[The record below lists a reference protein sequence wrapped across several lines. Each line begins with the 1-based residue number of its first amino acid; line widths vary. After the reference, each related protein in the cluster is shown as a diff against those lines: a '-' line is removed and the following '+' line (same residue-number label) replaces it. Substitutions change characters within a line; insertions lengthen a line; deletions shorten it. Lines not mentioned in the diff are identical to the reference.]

1 MAEIRITM
9 KRVFRKGFLCLE
21 IPEDKGIQEALKKI
35 LVSCRE
41 KYNDFVQVTLKP
53 PYRPRSTGARSQ
65 NHHLNGHI
73 VQLCNI
79 TNHSYDEIKYCVK
92 MKAVEAL
99 DYPYTII
106 NGYLLPKS
114 EHECDTEECAKLIEA
129 AHLLAADWQI
139 ALKE

>member
-21 IPEDKGIQEALKKI
+21 IPEDEGIREALKRI
-35 LVSCRE
+35 LTSCRE
-41 KYNDFVQVTLKP
+41 KYNDFVQVTINP
-53 PYRPRSTGARSQ
+53 PYKPRTTGAKSQ

-73 VQLCNI
+73 
-79 TNHSYDEIKYCVK
+79 
-92 MKAVEAL
+92 
-99 DYPYTII
+99 YTII

-114 EHECDTEECAKLIEA
+114 EHECSTEECAKLIEA

-139 ALKE
+139 VLKE